1 MAPLPKKKRS
11 KASQGSHRAHQG
23 MRLTSLGLCPQCRS
37 PKLSHQACRVCGTY
51 NGRQVIAVATPE
63 AAE

>member
-11 KASQGSHRAHQG
+11 KASQGDHRAHSAL
-23 MRLTSLGLCPQCRS
+23 RVRTLGTCPQCRS
-37 PKLSHQACRVCGTY
+37 PKAPHVVCNVCGTY
-51 NGRQVIAVATPE
+51 NGRQVLTKSSAP